1 VSSGS
6 ARRGRRENGFDA
18 AEYAVAGD
26 VDPRVGE
33 HLLDVLALQGIAAYL
48 QPAVDLNPVTRSA
61 IIPTRPT
68 DRLFVDRDHLETAK
82 DYLAQLAESPP
93 TGPAPASGA
102 GSPQVDAAS
111 TPIPPSIP
119 ASPADPFATD
129 VAADQ
134 PADPTRDA
142 TADRAA
148 DGTGAAARSRP
159 DPSGT
164 GPPGRP
170 TSGANPDAGAESDS
184 AIDEAWARI
193 VAGYHTQVDSTA
205 AAWPEVENVPADPT
219 ADPGTSLG
227 PRRSTGSAPD
237 SEADDD
243 DTGHDDGDSKDAGQG
258 DIRAARHDLDR
269 LSLDRLDEFD
279 RPDSPVEGWRRPA
292 RGNPRDSET
301 SLLDG
306 LDSVAGD
313 LPADDDEGYT
323 PPPPPPLPRISKYAV
338 LGVLGIIVGF
348 VLFLSPGLLPVDNDV
363 SMLLGFTAILAGF
376 LTLIWRLRPDDDE
389 DDYDPDD
396 GARV

>member
-18 AEYAVAGD
+18 AEYAAAGD

-48 QPAVDLNPVTRSA
+48 QPAVDLNPITRSA

-68 DRLFVDRDHLETAK
+68 DRLFVDREHLETAR

-93 TGPAPASGA
+93 AGPASVPGG
-102 GSPQVDAAS
+102 GSPQVDGPS
-111 TPIPPSIP
+111 IPIPPPLP
-119 ASPADPFATD
+119 APADPFATD
-129 VAADQ
+129 VAAGR
-134 PADPTRDA
+134 PTDPTK
-142 TADRAA
+142 
-148 DGTGAAARSRP
+148 DGTGDHPA
-159 DPSGT
+159 DVTGT
-164 GPPGRP
+164 ESPG
-170 TSGANPDAGAESDS
+170 ADPDAGAESDS

-205 AAWPEVENVPADPT
+205 VAWPEVENIPADPT
-219 ADPGTSLG
+219 AEPGTSRDSH
-227 PRRSTGSAPD
+227 PSTGSAPD
-237 SEADDD
+237 PAADDD
-243 DTGHDDGDSKDAGQG
+243 GTDGGDDTGRG
-258 DIRAARHDLDR
+258 DIRSARHDLDR
-269 LSLDRLDEFD
+269 LSLDQFDRLDDFD
-279 RPDSPVEGWRRPA
+279 RPDSPAEGWRRPA

-306 LDSVAGD
+306 LDSVAGE
-313 LPADDDEGYT
+313 LPDDDEGYT

-348 VLFLSPGLLPVDNDV
+348 VLFLSPGLLPVDNDI
-363 SMLLGFTAILAGF
+363 SMLLGFTGILVGF